1 MIYKELSWIVEGA
14 MTREN
19 LCARG
24 VQTDFFSLNA
34 FHSCLV
40 EAMHKEHGDTMAAY
54 TGLDFA
60 VQN

>member
-1 MIYKELSWIVEGA
+1 
-14 MTREN
+14 MTREKS
-19 LCARG
+19 LCMWS
-24 VQTDFFSLNA
+24 TDRFFFLND

-40 EAMHKEHGDTMAAY
+40 EAIHKEHGDTMAAY